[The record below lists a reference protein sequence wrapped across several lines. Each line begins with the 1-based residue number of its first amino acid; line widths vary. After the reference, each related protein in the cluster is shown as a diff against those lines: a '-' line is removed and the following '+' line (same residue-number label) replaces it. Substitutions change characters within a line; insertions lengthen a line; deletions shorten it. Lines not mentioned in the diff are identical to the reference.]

1 MEPTLCD
8 TIPHRFHLN
17 QKNLVLPLESFS
29 SSKLVLVGSEARVS
43 GSPRA
48 NLGTTLLSH
57 RRAVPPSPC
66 TAAPHLGTRLAPTR
80 SPPSP
85 RTIAQRQSLPRDAAA
100 FLAPPGHGRPLAL
113 TRLLPIPQVQTTR
126 RRPATSPS
134 LHAAMACYGPSVAL
148 SRSSPSPRATEP
160 QPSSR
165 ADPVT
170 ARSPR
175 GRRRGGEQPC
185 YYPSPHAGLLP
196 PRYSSSLASF
206 FDGATSHFTLVEVK
220 FCHQS
225 WEKMDKIIL
234 IY

>member
-1 MEPTLCD
+1 LARRLGCPVPVAPIWAPPSSRTVGLCHPPLAPPRH
-8 TIPHRFHLN
+8 TWALASRRPGHRP
-17 QKNLVLPLESFS
+17 PLS
-29 SSKLVLVGSEARVS
+29 
-43 GSPRA
+43 
-48 NLGTTLLSH
+48 LSH
-57 RRAVPPSPC
+57 N
-66 TAAPHLGTRLAPTR
+66 
-80 SPPSP
+80 
-85 RTIAQRQSLPRDAAA
+85 AAA
-100 FLAPPGHGRPLAL
+100 LPSRRPGRRPSLAPPGHGRPLAL
-113 TRLLPIPQVQTTR
+113 TRLLPISQVQTTR

-185 YYPSPHAGLLP
+185 YYPSPHAGPLP
-196 PRYSSSLASF
+196 PWYSSSLASF

>member
-85 RTIAQRQSLPRDAAA
+85 LTIAQRRSPP
-100 FLAPPGHGRPLAL
+100 LAPTRP
-113 TRLLPIPQVQTTR
+113 PPFPCTTW
-126 RRPATSPS
+126 PW
-134 LHAAMACYGPSVAL
+134 
-148 SRSSPSPRATEP
+148 
-160 QPSSR
+160 PSSR
-165 ADPVT
+165 ADP
-170 ARSPR
+170 AAAHSPSADN
-175 GRRRGGEQPC
+175 EEE
-185 YYPSPHAGLLP
+185 
-196 PRYSSSLASF
+196 
-206 FDGATSHFTLVEVK
+206 TSHVAFPSRRHGVLRPFRRAV
-220 FCHQS
+220 
-225 WEKMDKIIL
+225 
-234 IY
+234 